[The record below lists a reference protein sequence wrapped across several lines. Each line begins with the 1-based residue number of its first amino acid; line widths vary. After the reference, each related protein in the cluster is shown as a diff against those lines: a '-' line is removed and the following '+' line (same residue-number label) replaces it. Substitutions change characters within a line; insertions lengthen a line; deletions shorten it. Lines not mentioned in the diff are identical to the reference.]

1 MDLLWSNPNAALRSQ
16 GTVKWARAAERS
28 FSSEACHLRDEL
40 VGGQSWILHVPGGSS
55 GWLLN
60 FTAKRGVCPM
70 PVGPRGPQGLP
81 VRVAPRLTLVMNVSA
96 PEGPEGAT
104 HPHSAGRRGGGRG
117 DPCTED

>member
-28 FSSEACHLRDEL
+28 FSSEACHLGDEL

-60 FTAKRGVCPM
+60 FTAKRGVCPNARRSTRTS
-70 PVGPRGPQGLP
+70 GP
-81 VRVAPRLTLVMNVSA
+81 PRES
-96 PEGPEGAT
+96 
-104 HPHSAGRRGGGRG
+104 
-117 DPCTED
+117 CTPLDACDECIST

>member
-1 MDLLWSNPNAALRSQ
+1 MFRIFWRFRWLSCALTRLVPAPAAPALRSQ

-60 FTAKRGVCPM
+60 FTAKRGGMSKCPSVHADLRAS
-70 PVGPRGPQGLP
+70 P
-81 VRVAPRLTLVMNVSA
+81 
-96 PEGPEGAT
+96 
-104 HPHSAGRRGGGRG
+104 
-117 DPCTED
+117 